1 MSEEKVPVFK
11 TWTQWYVFVLLVLLL
26 TIIGF
31 YFFTQYFLGFI
42 DHFHLFFS
50 VCIVHKDINV
60 RNDVER
66 YLVCKCFWLALV
78 KFECKEVLHLVY

>member
-31 YFFTQYFLGFI
+31 YFFTQYF
-42 DHFHLFFS
+42 S
-50 VCIVHKDINV
+50 
-60 RNDVER
+60 
-66 YLVCKCFWLALV
+66 
-78 KFECKEVLHLVY
+78 